1 MEENKREVL
10 NNLYLI
16 RAGLSYISTVKSDI
30 TEIEE
35 NVVLNRIQY
44 NKKKDIYMK
53 YQFMYNNKLASLNDR
68 KEYYKEVEAKGIN
81 LMALISKTFMKKL
94 PIFLFIGLTL
104 TFILAFLYAFFIP
117 SFSLPLTITSDMM
130 VNIMANF
137 SIFSLSLVTIMDL
150 AFAFTSPK
158 KAKKEF
164 KINLETCKKEISY
177 LQEQFDDIKNK
188 LTKASEEFFEIRNKM
203 EDLLTD
209 DNYKKEIR
217 YSVNKCKYIHQFIK
231 KRCGDTVLEE
241 NWNLVDLMIYYIS
254 IGIAQNVKEV
264 LYMAFNFNEDQ
275 LNDELI
281 EANNFICSKL
291 SDQALSQAMTKFSI
305 VISASLNKYVVDDR
319 NVNLQN
325 KKLELYNAYK
335 QKSIVNVKS
344 LITDSE
350 KVYSH
355 KVI

>member
-30 TEIEE
+30 SEIEE

-68 KEYYKEVEAKGIN
+68 KEYYKEIEANGIN
-81 LMALISKTFMKKL
+81 SASIVFKAFIKKL
-94 PIFLFIGLTL
+94 PIFLFIGLTITFISTFGVAFFNPSFNLPLSLTNDTMLNIMGNLGVFSLIFITILDL
-104 TFILAFLYAFFIP
+104 TFALFKP
-117 SFSLPLTITSDMM
+117 R
-130 VNIMANF
+130 
-137 SIFSLSLVTIMDL
+137 
-150 AFAFTSPK
+150 

-164 KINLETCKKEISY
+164 NINLETCKKEIDY
-177 LQEQFDDIKNK
+177 LQEQYDDVKNK
-188 LTKASEEFFEIRNKM
+188 LTKASEEFSEVRNKM
-203 EDLLTD
+203 DDLLTD
-209 DNYKKEIR
+209 DNYKKEIK

-254 IGIAQNVKEV
+254 IGIAKNVKEV
-264 LYMAFNFNEDQ
+264 LYMAFNYNEDQ

-291 SDQALSQAMTKFSI
+291 SDQALSQAMMKFSI

-335 QKSIVNVKS
+335 QKSVVNVKN

-350 KVYSH
+350 TVYQH